1 MISGLVLRGDFIM
14 PVVLIYIS
22 ISCIALIS
30 GLDAHTLDLLFFGFD
45 FNFFFFFFPL
55 VEQAVFHSSLTY
67 G

>member
-30 GLDAHTLDLLFFGFD
+30 DLMLIRWIFFLGSIFI
-45 FNFFFFFFPL
+45 FFFFLSPL